1 MSIENKIDQLIAA
14 IDALTKTIVLT
25 DIVRNDDGAKG
36 VVNNVVVTEDKKP
49 VEVPEDVL
57 ADATENAHAETTQEV
72 THDEL
77 KKYCLAQ
84 VRENPA
90 FKDQLA
96 KAMDGFGVKTLS
108 KLKAEHVQTL
118 AKMVGMV

>member
-14 IDALTKTIVLT
+14 IDALTKTIALT
-25 DIVRNDDGAKG
+25 DIVRNDEGVKG
-36 VVNNVVVTEDKKP
+36 ITNNVVSAEAEKP
-49 VEVPEDVL
+49 VEVPDDVL
-57 ADATENAHAETTQEV
+57 VDATENTPVETTQEV